1 MKRWY
6 REPAR
11 DPELSAAL
19 GRIEEIPRE
28 TDNDMLRGR
37 IVAAARARLA
47 SLAAPDPRWWEL
59 VSARA
64 RVMVPLGLAAAFAAL
79 LLMPGTGEMNLS
91 DPYALVSGSDTT
103 LALAAFSGE
112 AGTRLSHLIAPAG
125 HDWLL
130 EQAIGR

>member
-6 REPAR
+6 RQPAR

-19 GRIEEIPRE
+19 GRIQE
-28 TDNDMLRGR
+28 TPLDAENDILRGR
-37 IVAAARARLA
+37 IVAAARSRLA
-47 SLAAPDPRWWEL
+47 SLATPDPHWWEL

-64 RVMVPLGLAAAFAAL
+64 RVMVPVGLAAALAAA
-79 LLMPGTGEMNLS
+79 LLMPGSGEMS
-91 DPYALVSGSDTT
+91 VSAPYALVSGSDSA
-103 LALAAFSGE
+103 LVLAAFSGD
-112 AGTRLSHLIAPAG
+112 AATRLSHLIAPAG

>member
-19 GRIEEIPRE
+19 GRIEETPLE
-28 TDNDMLRGR
+28 TENDMLRGR
-37 IVAAARARLA
+37 IVAAARSRLA
-47 SLAAPDPRWWEL
+47 SLAIPDPHWWEL

-64 RVMVPLGLAAAFAAL
+64 RVMVPVGLAAALAAA
-79 LLMPGTGEMNLS
+79 LLMPGSGEMS
-91 DPYALVSGSDTT
+91 VSEPYALVSGSDST
-103 LALAAFSGE
+103 LVLAAFSGD
-112 AGTRLSHLIAPAG
+112 AGSHLIAPAG